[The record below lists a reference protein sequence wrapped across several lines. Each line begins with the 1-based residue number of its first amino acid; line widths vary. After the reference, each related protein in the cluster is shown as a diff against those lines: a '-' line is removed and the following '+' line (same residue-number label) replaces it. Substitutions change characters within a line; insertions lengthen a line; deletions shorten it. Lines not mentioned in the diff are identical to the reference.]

1 LPRNGHANG
10 LKRRSLRSLLIG
22 VVASVCAF
30 IGVALALAVLGLYQS
45 GNGGHAWTDT
55 MAIDRLG
62 VHLTTADLVALAAG
76 FCTGVVA
83 FVFSYRGV
91 DVS

>member
-1 LPRNGHANG
+1 M
-10 LKRRSLRSLLIG
+10 KRRSFRSLVIG

-30 IGVALALAVLGLYQS
+30 VAAALALAVLGLYQS
-45 GNGGHAWTDT
+45 GHGGQAWTDT
-55 MAIDRLG
+55 MAVDRLG
-62 VHLTTADLVALAAG
+62 AHLTTADLVALAAG
-76 FCTGVVA
+76 LCAGIGA

>member
-1 LPRNGHANG
+1 M
-10 LKRRSLRSLLIG
+10 KRRSLRSLLIG

-30 IGVALALAVLGLYQS
+30 VGVALALAVLGLYQS
-45 GNGGHAWTDT
+45 GNGGHSWTDT
-55 MAIDRLG
+55 MAIDRVG
-62 VHLTTADLVALAAG
+62 VHLTTADLVALAAA
-76 FCTGVVA
+76 FCTGVVS